1 MKNMIKAVRE
11 AVAAGDKEK
20 AIEALKIANKRI
32 HEYVSK
38 GIIKKNNAARKVSK
52 LHKLVNSMN
61 EAA

>member
-20 AIEALKIANKRI
+20 AIEALKVANKRI